1 MTNLITKLKQKNINY
16 KKTIGIVALFSTVLL
31 SNEAM
36 ADFDLNRGVEGFFN
50 PLIQILKDHYPKG
63 VLASGVGGALVEYN
77 SDGRTKVI
85 NAAKYMGLAYLVVL
99 GAFAALG

>member
-1 MTNLITKLKQKNINY
+1 MFNFGKLKQSY
-16 KKTIGIVALFSTVLL
+16 KTTYKSIIYLSLMLSSVLIT
-31 SNEAM
+31 NEAM
-36 ADFDLNRGVEGFFN
+36 AAFDLNRGVEGFFN